1 MIAMEEVGMCE
12 RRRQCAQC
20 GRGMRGREPLF
31 WGQCK
36 RCLNRRRGIVAVNR
50 SPVMADLEHQAAR
63 HREPEGTTD
72 DMTEAE
78 LDAVIAEQMQCL
90 PEWWSSEHE
99 RAYPL

>member
-1 MIAMEEVGMCE
+1 MIVREDVGMCE
-12 RRRQCAQC
+12 RMRQCAQC

-50 SPVMADLEHQAAR
+50 SPVLAELEQQADR